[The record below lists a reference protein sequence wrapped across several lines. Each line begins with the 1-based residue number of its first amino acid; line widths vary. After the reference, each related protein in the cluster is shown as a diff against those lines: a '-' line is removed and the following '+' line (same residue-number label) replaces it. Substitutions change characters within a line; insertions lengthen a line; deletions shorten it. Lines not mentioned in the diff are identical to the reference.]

1 MKFRYDKIR
10 ELQRGEVFVFRDK
23 VHRVVEPP
31 RVIPYVGISHV
42 HVEVII
48 DTFNPS
54 GKSFEPGP
62 NKLRTFAD
70 HDCVVLF
77 DK

>member
-1 MKFRYDKIR
+1 MKFRYDKIG
-10 ELQRGEVFVFRDK
+10 ELQKGEVFVFRDK
-23 VHRVVEPP
+23 VHMVVEPP
-31 RVIPYVGISHV
+31 RVIPYVGVSHV
-42 HVEVII
+42 HVEVIL

-62 NKLRTFAD
+62 QKLRTFAD
-70 HDCVVLF
+70 QPCVVLF